1 MSIVT
6 NGLTSVER
14 EHSPRLDD
22 ARQSL
27 TKYKGLMLLVV
38 YRKEMF
44 LVIDGARW
52 EHMIHELAVDVKV
65 GHDVQMDWAE
75 EERNLRGLE
84 LRLAFVKARRQ
95 PLIFNLGVW
104 LRPRNHSPM

>member
-1 MSIVT
+1 MRAVK
-6 NGLTSVER
+6 
-14 EHSPRLDD
+14 DD
-22 ARQSL
+22 GSRQSL
-27 TKYKGLMLLVV
+27 TKHKGLMLLVV

-44 LVIDGARW
+44 FVIDGARW
-52 EHMIHELAVDVKV
+52 EHMVHELAVDMKI
-65 GHDVQMDWAE
+65 GHDVQMDWGE

-95 PLIFNLGVW
+95 PLIFDLDVR